1 LKRAFAE
8 AHRNHLQSHA
18 RSSAA
23 SHHIEPRSSNSLP
36 NHESKRRKTHAAPSP
51 YKTTSTGASKQ
62 EPVTYGKQS
71 KFLFSS
77 PYIDTV
83 NEQTGCDVVDPT
95 NEPTPNEAA
104 WVESTIHHN
113 YAQHDPDTAFPE
125 PSSTIPNATLTQQ
138 RVLEGVAAPAFLGHG
153 SELDGQRYEPPQP
166 SVPWSDI
173 LKLSPIDPTER
184 PDSSNQQLESE
195 PVAPHVQTPQ
205 KSHECSVSQRSR
217 RGSSTQLRGSP
228 LRKELL
234 PECVDPLETL
244 RPPIE
249 PFSSQDLDLPLNAS
263 TKSQTTVL
271 KGVQI
276 SSRKEKNRATLLP
289 NSDNDL
295 TAIGLP
301 IEQYKPRPS
310 RSRSLKVDTQESV
323 DYSVRP
329 EKPPRTSKRRKTT
342 HVAISPAST
351 PGNPSSTP
359 EKVQQICDMGFTPG
373 TTKSALKRNNGDVT
387 QSIDWLINNGIGEDE
402 LAPHNIPKRKP
413 TSRALKTDQA
423 TSAVESHKP
432 VSPNQGAELHIAEV
446 PYMNNPRMEDDLG
459 SPKDATNNTVLS
471 SNNGAHMTTVH
482 TKNSRVQVLIPMKS
496 PQPKSMKEPDLL
508 IAPSKKAK
516 RRKTTSDLP
525 EPQANGEVSTVP
537 RVTTEKKKGRGRPK
551 KVPNAAAA
559 IEIVQ
564 ELSEEKHPREAAGG
578 VLQTIEVN
586 TTTPKPIQDH
596 LEEAIDTPKEQPA
609 YIADK
614 GQDQHL
620 ASKTPSNKVAPSPS
634 SHTLDPTVKLSS
646 NSPVTKGKVPHRV
659 GLSRRQRIAPL
670 LRIMKK

>member
-1 LKRAFAE
+1 M
-8 AHRNHLQSHA
+8 
-18 RSSAA
+18 
-23 SHHIEPRSSNSLP
+23 
-36 NHESKRRKTHAAPSP
+36 
-51 YKTTSTGASKQ
+51 
-62 EPVTYGKQS
+62 
-71 KFLFSS
+71 
-77 PYIDTV
+77 DTV
-83 NEQTGCDVVDPT
+83 NDQTGCDVVDPT

-104 WVESTIHHN
+104 WVESTIRHN
-113 YAQHDPDTAFPE
+113 YAQHDPDTLFPE
-125 PSSTIPNATLTQQ
+125 PSSTVPNATLTQQ

-184 PDSSNQQLESE
+184 FDSSNQQLESE
-195 PVAPHVQTPQ
+195 PAAPHVQTPQ

-217 RGSSTQLRGSP
+217 RGSSARLKGSP
-228 LRKELL
+228 LKKELL

-249 PFSSQDLDLPLNAS
+249 PFSSQDLGLPLNVP
-263 TKSQTTVL
+263 TESQTVVL
-271 KGVQI
+271 EGVRI
-276 SSRKEKNRATLLP
+276 SSRREKNRASSLP
-289 NSDNDL
+289 KSDDDF

-301 IEQYKPRPS
+301 MEQYKPRPS
-310 RSRSLKVDTQESV
+310 RSRSLKVDMQESV

-329 EKPPRTSKRRKTT
+329 EKLARKSKRRKTT
-342 HVAISPAST
+342 HVAVSPAST
-351 PGNPSSTP
+351 RGNPSSTP

-387 QSIDWLINNGIGEDE
+387 QSIDWLINNCIGEDE
-402 LAPHNIPKRKP
+402 LAQHNTPKRKT
-413 TSRALKTDQA
+413 TSRAQKTDQA
-423 TSAVESHKP
+423 TSAVDSHKHL
-432 VSPNQGAELHIAEV
+432 SPDQEAEVDIAEV
-446 PYMNNPRMEDDLG
+446 PYMNNTQMEDDLG
-459 SPKDATNNTVLS
+459 SPKDAPINTVLS
-471 SNNGAHMTTVH
+471 PNNGVHVTTVQ

-496 PQPKSMKEPDLL
+496 PQPKSMKEPDLP

-525 EPQANGEVSTVP
+525 EPQANGEVSTIP
-537 RVTTEKKKGRGRPK
+537 GVTTEKKKGRGRPK
-551 KVPNAAAA
+551 KVPNAAAV

-564 ELSEEKHPREAAGG
+564 ELSEEKRPREAPGG

-586 TTTPKPIQDH
+586 ATTPKPIEDH
-596 LEEAIDTPKEQPA
+596 PEEAIETPEEPPA
-609 YIADK
+609 YITEQ
-614 GQDQHL
+614 GQDQHVTSTSL
-620 ASKTPSNKVAPSPS
+620 SKKAAPAEN

-646 NSPVTKGKVPHRV
+646 NSPTTKGKVPYRV